1 MIKDKMKSLALK
13 ASQVV
18 TCASVMAMS
27 LPSVAFADDD
37 KDGFLMQE
45 IKIDPSNVDSTT
57 IISRLLGIIAGIF
70 IVVGLFRCGTAIF
83 QILEAYSED
92 NSAAINKGVKQLAI
106 GAAFIGAPTLM
117 IFLFK

>member
-27 LPSVAFADDD
+27 LPSVAFADGDG
-37 KDGFLMQE
+37 GFLMQE
-45 IKIDPSNVDSTT
+45 IEIDPGNVNSTT